1 MELSQRNF
9 RNKTRFEFEKDS
21 LTYILK
27 SEATTLSFT
36 VMYDEISTDRSDYQ
50 TKSTSARNFGILL
63 IIVGIVHVGLQFMQ
77 SGSLAG
83 SIWFALCGFLFLVYV
98 VTKTNYSILQ
108 TEKYS
113 IMIIKDA
120 NHDKIYNEIVSRRK
134 KLLFSKYGEI
144 NYDNDP
150 GYEINKFIWLKNQK
164 IISETDLEAIAK
176 KISDYHQR
184 LPNNEMSMNKK
195 EVYVN

>member
-1 MELSQRNF
+1 MELIQKNF
-9 RNKTRFEFEKDS
+9 RNKTHFKFEKDS

-36 VMYDEISTDRSDYQ
+36 VRYDEISTDRSDYQ
-50 TKSTSARNFGILL
+50 TKKTSAKNFGILL
-63 IIVGIVHVGLQFMQ
+63 IIVGFVHLALQFMQ

-83 SIWFALCGFLFLVYV
+83 SIWFAISIIFFFVYV

-108 TEKYS
+108 TDKYS
-113 IMIIKDA
+113 IMIIKNAD
-120 NHDKIYNEIVSRRK
+120 HDKIYNEIVSRRK

-144 NYDNDP
+144 NYENDP
-150 GYEINKFIWLKNQK
+150 TYEINKFIWLKNQK
-164 IISETDLEAIAK
+164 VISEVDLQMIAK

-184 LPNNEMSMNKK
+184 LSSNELNMSKK